1 MSMSD
6 EPGLE
11 FQRETKHRRDRLVGR
26 SMDWGR
32 KPETYKEYLDRPST
46 ALPEPKRPVSS
57 LDELLRTRRSVRRFS
72 EYPVSLE
79 DLSYLL
85 WAGDGI
91 TRREKGYEFRTAPSA
106 GGLYPVET
114 YLAVNNVVGVASGIH
129 HYSIKHHALEL
140 IRKGQLGEEIARAAL
155 DQAMCASA
163 PVVFIWTA
171 MFERSRWKYGER
183 AYRYVYLDAGHIA
196 QNLALAAVS
205 LGLGSC
211 QIAATFDDE
220 VNELLGVDGEEE
232 SVLYMSVVGRPENG
246 AKD

>member
-1 MSMSD
+1 MSD

-26 SMDWGR
+26 SMDCGR
-32 KPETYKEYLDRPST
+32 KPETYKEYPDRPST

-57 LDELLRTRRSVRRFS
+57 LDELLRARRSVRRFS

-106 GGLYPVET
+106 GALYPVET
-114 YLAVNNVVGVASGIH
+114 YVAVNEVVGLAPGIY
-129 HYSIKHHALEL
+129 HYSVKLHALEL
-140 IRKGQLGEEIARAAL
+140 IKRGHLGEEVARAAL

-232 SVLYMSVVGRPENG
+232 SVLYLSVVGRPENG

>member
-1 MSMSD
+1 MSE
-6 EPGLE
+6 EPGQD

-26 SMDWGR
+26 YMDFDR
-32 KPETYKEYLDRPST
+32 KPGTYKEYPERPRT

-57 LDELLRTRRSVRRFS
+57 LDNLLSTRRSVRRFS
-72 EYPVSLE
+72 EDPVSLE

-85 WAGDGI
+85 WASDGI
-91 TRREKGYEFRTAPSA
+91 SKRAGAHEFRTAPSA
-106 GGLYPVET
+106 GALYPVET
-114 YLAVNNVVGVASGIH
+114 YVAVNNIPGLAPGIY
-129 HYSIKHHALEL
+129 HYSVMHHALEL
-140 IRKGQLGEEIARAAL
+140 VRKGRLGEELARAAL
-155 DQAMCASA
+155 DQGMCASA
-163 PVVFIWTA
+163 PAVLVWTA
-171 MFERSRWKYGER
+171 VFERCRWKYGER

-232 SVLYMSVVGRPENG
+232 SVLYMSVVGRPADSAN
-246 AKD
+246 D